1 MDYKNEG
8 TACPGNWLVI
18 YDNYNGKEKEVS
30 FDIDNKGACP
40 VMVRVGKKKHE
51 TPEGGSKEIP
61 GKTKVRAAI
70 TLPED
75 CYLFA
80 RCISQSDTGC
90 DWTISDIRP

>member
-61 GKTKVRAAI
+61 GNKGA
-70 TLPED
+70 
-75 CYLFA
+75 CGNYFA
-80 RCISQSDTGC
+80 RRLLPFREMHQSK
-90 DWTISDIRP
+90 RYRV